1 MFDWNDVKALLAVG
15 RGGSTAAAA
24 RELGVNQ
31 TTVSRRL
38 EALERDLGVRL
49 VDRHQAGASLTEV
62 GRLLVGD
69 AEAMERN
76 ALGMRQTVETHQ
88 RGASGTVRI
97 TMSELTANTGLIP
110 LLPEF
115 RAAFPEITLELVITD
130 DRLDLEAGQADIA
143 LRGGYVLPDS
153 NLVARKISETDWA
166 LYCSR
171 EYANRMGL
179 PKTLDDLKNH
189 VLIGG
194 DADRDFPGLTAILDR
209 APGAAVTLKSSS
221 VTNLFESVR
230 AGIAVGSMP
239 CLLADLDPDLV
250 QIFPPDPDTL
260 SFTWMITRADL
271 KDAPRV
277 RAFMDFFGPRI
288 AALTREYRQRG
299 AAARSDRAE
308 I

>member
-1 MFDWNDVKALLAVG
+1 MFDWNDVKALLAVA

-38 EALERDLGVRL
+38 EALEKDLGVR
-49 VDRHQAGASLTEV
+49 VVERHQAGASLTEV
-62 GRLLVGD
+62 GRSLVTD

-76 ALGMRQTVETHQ
+76 ALAMRQTVETHR
-88 RGASGTVRI
+88 RGASGTVRV

-115 RAAFPEITLELVITD
+115 RAAYPDITLELVITD

-153 NLVARKISETDWA
+153 NLVARKISETEWA

-171 EYANRMGL
+171 DYANRMGL
-179 PKTLDDLKNH
+179 PASFDDLRNH

-194 DADRDFPGLTAILDR
+194 DADRDFPGLTPILQQ
-209 APGAAVTLKSSS
+209 APGAVVTLKSSS

-239 CLLADLDPDLV
+239 CLLADLEPDLV
-250 QIFPPDPDTL
+250 QLFPPDPETL

-277 RAFMDFFGPRI
+277 RAFMDFFAPRI

-299 AAARSDRAE
+299 DAARADRA
-308 I
+308 